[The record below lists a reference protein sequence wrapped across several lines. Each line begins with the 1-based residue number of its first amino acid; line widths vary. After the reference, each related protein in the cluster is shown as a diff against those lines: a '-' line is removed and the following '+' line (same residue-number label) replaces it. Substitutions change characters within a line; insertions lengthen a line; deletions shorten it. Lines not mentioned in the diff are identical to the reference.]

1 MKYKVYNILNSKS
14 YTNAVLLFNVLMTF
28 SVMYFMRKEISPDH
42 FTYMYYVKGLEQGR
56 YTYWWNFSN
65 YIPDTFRNP
74 GYPFL
79 LYILAKLSDNRWVF
93 VIAQTGIYFVS
104 IYYLLRIIKILFPKE
119 NRLVQN
125 IFLTVLGIS
134 IVIPYYTS
142 LIFPEITMLFLIV
155 FTTYYLLIFDKDKW
169 QGYIVLG
176 LLYGLMFQ
184 IRPVVLF
191 LPFLIIAYLFI
202 QYRGKYLYKYI
213 LMLCVYV
220 FTMLPYGC
228 WNLKQHGVF
237 SVTPLEGGGGAMYLG
252 YWSYKMPGYIETRYW
267 YNKYEK
273 NIISFVE
280 DKDVNNNIVAFNKE
294 WDYID
299 SACAK
304 YLTAQDTLNVKI
316 MRRYTGSLFIT
327 YNGTYTYEREKL
339 LKKLAVQHYLDEPSY
354 TFKVK
359 LYTFF
364 RLWFAGLDKNF
375 FLNKPSFIAFVLLVL
390 PFLVTFPAFLLFVLF
405 VPYAIFRRKIAY
417 KEAALLL
424 ITMAYFGLIHLPFV
438 LQSRYTIPVR
448 PFMYI
453 LISIAI
459 CRLFFNSEK
468 VRA

>member
-1 MKYKVYNILNSKS
+1 
-14 YTNAVLLFNVLMTF
+14 
-28 SVMYFMRKEISPDH
+28 
-42 FTYMYYVKGLEQGR
+42 
-56 YTYWWNFSN
+56 
-65 YIPDTFRNP
+65 
-74 GYPFL
+74 
-79 LYILAKLSDNRWVF
+79 
-93 VIAQTGIYFVS
+93 
-104 IYYLLRIIKILFPKE
+104 
-119 NRLVQN
+119 
-125 IFLTVLGIS
+125 
-134 IVIPYYTS
+134 
-142 LIFPEITMLFLIV
+142 
-155 FTTYYLLIFDKDKW
+155 
-169 QGYIVLG
+169 
-176 LLYGLMFQ
+176 
-184 IRPVVLF
+184 
-191 LPFLIIAYLFI
+191 
-202 QYRGKYLYKYI
+202 
-213 LMLCVYV
+213 MLCVYV